1 MYEVGFMILGA
12 AVFYAL
18 TRFIGNILFAICLA
32 AVFMV
37 MAKVTGVI

>member
-1 MYEVGFMILGA
+1 MYEIGFMILGA
-12 AVFYAL
+12 AIFYAL

-32 AVFMV
+32 AVFMT